1 MSNPTTTV
9 WNHVIRGYA
18 GTHTPWKSLEYY
30 NHMVSAMAQP
40 DGFTYSSLL
49 SACARGGLVK
59 EGEQVHAMVLVKGYC
74 SNVFVDT
81 NLINF
86 YARDGGVARARHVF
100 DDMTKRSV
108 VSWNSLLAGY
118 VRCGDFDGARRVF
131 EVMPERNVVSWTT
144 MVAGVSQFSNSEPF
158 WFAPGGSRSSGIIPL
173 WSDPPTLPSSR
184 RCRSAATVSPPT
196 PFPPLLLS
204 PTLLNSFTIFFTV
217 CSYLFTKIEK
227 KKEPFFFFDVEKK
240 DYTAMDI
247 LMGDLKKEGRVMD
260 AETFGLVADSLV
272 KLGKED
278 EALGIFKNLDKYKCH
293 VDEFTVTAIVN
304 ALCSKGH
311 AKRAE
316 GVVWHHKDKITR
328 VTPCI
333 YRSLLYGWSVQRNVK
348 EARRIIKEMKSDG
361 VIPDLLCYNTFLRC
375 LCERNLRHNPSGL
388 VPEALNVMMEMR
400 SYKVFPTS
408 ISYNILLSCLGKNR
422 RVKESCQI
430 LETMKNSGC
439 DADWVSYYLV
449 AKVLFL
455 SGRFGKGKDMV
466 DQMIGKGLVPNHK
479 FYYSLIGILCGV
491 ERVNHALE
499 LFEKMKRSEMG
510 GYGPVYDVLIP
521 KLCSGGN
528 FEKGRELWDEAT
540 GTGITLQ
547 CSHDVLDPSITE
559 VYKPKRPEK
568 ISHVDSSIVKSP
580 QKVTKF
586 SGKMKMRK
594 KSAATKKKKK

>member
-1 MSNPTTTV
+1 MRFKMHFLFKQAWKCSWLQNMSTQNF
-9 WNHVIRGYA
+9 
-18 GTHTPWKSLEYY
+18 L
-30 NHMVSAMAQP
+30 
-40 DGFTYSSLL
+40 LL
-49 SACARGGLVK
+49 SASHYSALPPISVPPRLQELCSIVMSTVGGLDDLELSLNKFKDSLTSSLVAQAIDSSK
-59 EGEQVHAMVLVKGYC
+59 HEAQTRRLLRFFLWSSKNLSHSLEDKDYNHAL
-74 SNVFVDT
+74 
-81 NLINF
+81 
-86 YARDGGVARARHVF
+86 
-100 DDMTKRSV
+100 
-108 VSWNSLLAGY
+108 
-118 VRCGDFDGARRVF
+118 RVF
-131 EVMPERNVVSWTT
+131 
-144 MVAGVSQFSNSEPF
+144 A
-158 WFAPGGSRSSGIIPL
+158 
-173 WSDPPTLPSSR
+173 
-184 RCRSAATVSPPT
+184 
-196 PFPPLLLS
+196 
-204 PTLLNSFTIFFTV
+204 
-217 CSYLFTKIEK
+217 
-227 KKEPFFFFDVEKK
+227 EKK